1 MKASKRANLESRG
14 WKFGSAKD
22 FLGLTDEEAAYIELK
37 LALGAE
43 LRRARAERS
52 CTQVELAER
61 MGSSQSR
68 VAKMEAA
75 DPPVS
80 VDLLV
85 RALLALGRSGR
96 EIGQTIARASG

>member
-1 MKASKRANLESRG
+1 MKASKRANLERSG
-14 WKFGSAKD
+14 WKLGSTQD

-43 LRRARAERS
+43 LQRARSERS
-52 CTQVELAER
+52 CTQAELAEL

-75 DPPVS
+75 DPTVS

-96 EIGQTIARASG
+96 EIGRVIARAGD

>member
-1 MKASKRANLESRG
+1 MKASKRANLERSG
-14 WKFGSAKD
+14 WRLGSARD
-22 FLGLTDEEAAYIELK
+22 FLGLTDADSAYIELK
-37 LALGAE
+37 LALGDE

-52 CTQVELAER
+52 CTQVELAELI
-61 MGSSQSR
+61 GSSQSR

-75 DPPVS
+75 DSSVS

-96 EIGQTIARASG
+96 EIGRAIAGTDI